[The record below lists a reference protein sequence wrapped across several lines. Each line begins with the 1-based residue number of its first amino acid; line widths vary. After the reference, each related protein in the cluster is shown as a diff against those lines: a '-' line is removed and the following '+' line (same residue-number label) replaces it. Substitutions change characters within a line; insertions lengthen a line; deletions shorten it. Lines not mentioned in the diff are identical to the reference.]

1 MNPEMVKGLGTTR
14 KRELQSAQKA
24 VEVAKGQ
31 LAELQSTLA
40 QHREGQA
47 ALAPATTVTAGA
59 KIATLAQGL
68 QLQSATSVV
77 ITHLEQVAIPAA
89 QADLVGLSKGAI
101 LKAIKSGKVSATKDI
116 NGIWRLEPV
125 EVLRVWKPASDSTQ
139 PPAQTIPQP
148 SIDGLQRENELLRE
162 TVADLRTRLDAES
175 EERRRLSLILNESR
189 SAAPPSPAPQTDKPK
204 GFWARL
210 FGY

>member
-59 KIATLAQGL
+59 NVATLAQGL
-68 QLQSATSVV
+68 QLQSATSAV
-77 ITHLEQVAIPAA
+77 IAHLEQTAIPAA
-89 QADLVGLSKGAI
+89 QA
-101 LKAIKSGKVSATKDI
+101 
-116 NGIWRLEPV
+116 E
-125 EVLRVWKPASDSTQ
+125 
-139 PPAQTIPQP
+139 
-148 SIDGLQRENELLRE
+148 LQRTKRLLA
-162 TVADLRTRLDAES
+162 TQQDNIIRTRAHIVTQQAIITKAQAVVDAAAGWLD
-175 EERRRLSLILNESR
+175 
-189 SAAPPSPAPQTDKPK
+189 T
-204 GFWARL
+204 
-210 FGY
+210 